1 MFLVSEDIESTGP
14 LRKVELVV
22 LGFVAPDHYV
32 HLVFFFFFFSS
43 RRRHTRC
50 ALVTGVQ
57 TCALPIWPP
66 RRGTASGSAAT
77 SDACGGGS
85 LCYRGRVVIGRIEVA
100 GRVQKL
106 RTHELSVAPMMDW
119 TDRHCRYFHRLLSR
133 RTVLYTEMVTTGAV
147 LDRKSTRLN
156 SSH

>member
-1 MFLVSEDIESTGP
+1 MKEYRDDTV
-14 LRKVELVV
+14 
-22 LGFVAPDHYV
+22 
-32 HLVFFFFFFSS
+32 S
-43 RRRHTRC
+43 RRRFR
-50 ALVTGVQ
+50 
-57 TCALPIWPP
+57 WPP

-133 RTVLYTEMVTTGAV
+133 RTVIYTEMMTTVTV
-147 LDRKSTRLN
+147 LQGNRDRLLRCHAAAHPVVLHLGRSDPADLAAPGGYHEGHR
-156 SSH
+156 

>member
-1 MFLVSEDIESTGP
+1 MKEYRDDTV
-14 LRKVELVV
+14 
-22 LGFVAPDHYV
+22 
-32 HLVFFFFFFSS
+32 S
-43 RRRHTRC
+43 RRRFR
-50 ALVTGVQ
+50 
-57 TCALPIWPP
+57 WPP

-147 LDRKSTRLN
+147 LHGDRHRLLR
-156 SSH
+156 SDPAEHSAVPIGRAPGRGRGRP

>member
-1 MFLVSEDIESTGP
+1 MKENRDDTV
-14 LRKVELVV
+14 
-22 LGFVAPDHYV
+22 
-32 HLVFFFFFFSS
+32 
-43 RRRHTRC
+43 RRRRC
-50 ALVTGVQ
+50 R
-57 TCALPIWPP
+57 WRP
-66 RRGTASGSAAT
+66 RRGTASGSAAI

-85 LCYRGRVVIGRIEVA
+85 LCYQGRVAIGRIEVA

-147 LDRKSTRLN
+147 LHGDRDRLLRCDAAEH
-156 SSH
+156 SVVLQLGGSDPADLRSEEHTSELQ